1 MCVYVNGN
9 FADGR
14 GIGIVTT
21 PELARHVAS
30 LPAFKSLEKMRE
42 GKVNVHSGLWRTE
55 SMEEK
60 GIGSLASQDLEPDT
74 QILSYTPAFVA
85 YLEHSLPTLER
96 EALWRTA
103 LLHLPQETRDKFLAL
118 SYVHQDERVRV
129 QAIVQANTFQ
139 LNIDGINHLAV
150 FPETSRLNHDC
161 APNTQYVIESEML
174 THTVRTTRRVGEGEE
189 LGIAYTS
196 PMEKAEVRREKM
208 REGFGFVCQCA
219 RCVDSERSDEVL
231 DTIHSLEAHLNDWTP
246 SSLAS
251 PAMADQLIELY
262 EQEGLQGFL
271 DVPFGHRALAANAVG
286 DVDGA
291 RVWAERARREV
302 VGKDGKGAVAVG
314 VWEGVLGDAGGHWSF
329 GRRGE
334 RN

>member
-1 MCVYVNGN
+1 
-9 FADGR
+9 
-14 GIGIVTT
+14 
-21 PELARHVAS
+21 
-30 LPAFKSLEKMRE
+30 MRE

-55 SMEEK
+55 EMEEK

-74 QILSYTPAFVA
+74 QILTYTPAFVA

-96 EALWRTA
+96 ETIWRTA
-103 LLHLPQETRDKFLAL
+103 LLQLPQETRDSFLAL

-139 LNIDGINHLAV
+139 LNIDGVNHLAI

-161 APNTQYVIESEML
+161 APNAQYVIDPEWLS
-174 THTVRTTRRVGEGEE
+174 HTVRTTRRVGEGEE

-196 PMEKAEVRREKM
+196 PMEKAEVRQEKM

-219 RCVDSERSDEVL
+219 RCVDSSRSDLVL

-246 SSLAS
+246 SSPAS

-271 DVPFGHRALAANAVG
+271 DVPYGHRALAANAVG
-286 DVDGA
+286 DLERA
-291 RVWAERARREV
+291 RMWAERARREV
-302 VGKDGKGAVAVG
+302 VGKDGKEAVAVG
-314 VWEGVLGDAGGHWSF
+314 VWEGVVGDAGGHWSF
-329 GRRGE
+329 GQRVGRG
-334 RN
+334 